1 MKRFKGIVIAYMM
14 ITIAT
19 INAQEKKVRINS
31 ITPNTIELTRG
42 INGENKKSYLLE
54 DSLVRTWSNYALVEE
69 IGGLSALISNYA
81 SEIFILKDDSAL
93 QRGWPTPHYA
103 LQNSAYAIYDGKI
116 YGYGGYGFWTS
127 KNILRYWTD
136 EKGWVPI
143 LTSDTS
149 EALSPSHNSVLVI
162 RDTTAYI
169 FGGEAT
175 DSRNPFIRSANK
187 LIQIVNLNTR
197 EVTKTDIS
205 YELNQANLVMEND
218 TLVIFKGI
226 GKLFAYNLV
235 NKKITETT
243 INEELDLALQIKI
256 GTADFEKI
264 IAEHVS
270 QEKPIS
276 TWSRANT
283 IRAGL
288 AGLLILLILLFLRNS
303 IILSQKSSAKIF
315 LENDSIRYGNNKA
328 TFSSEQ
334 IKLIRTLMNVDFAR
348 AENLNAL
355 FSSELSASH
364 LNKLR
369 SQTIKSINDQIRILT
384 NNNIDEFIC
393 TRKAKHD
400 SRMVEYYMP
409 DTYKLK

>member
-1 MKRFKGIVIAYMM
+1 MERFKGLVITCML
-14 ITIAT
+14 ITITA
-19 INAQEKKVRINS
+19 ISAQEKEVRIKHT
-31 ITPNTIELTRG
+31 TPHTIEITSMNG
-42 INGENKKSYLLE
+42 GENKKSYFLE
-54 DSLVRTWSNYALVEE
+54 DSLVRNWSNYTLTKET
-69 IGGLSALISNYA
+69 GGLSALISNYA
-81 SEIFILKDDSAL
+81 SEIFILKGDSAL
-93 QRGWPTPHYA
+93 QRGWPEPHYA
-103 LQNSAYAIYDGKI
+103 LQHSAYTIYGGKI
-116 YGYGGYGFWTS
+116 FGYGGYGYWTS

-136 EKGWVPI
+136 EKGWVPF
-143 LTSDTS
+143 LTSDKS
-149 EALSPSHNSVLVI
+149 EALSPSHNAVLVI
-162 RDTTAYI
+162 RDSTAYI

-226 GKLFAYNLV
+226 GKLIAYNLV

-256 GTADFEKI
+256 GNADFEKI
-264 IAEHVS
+264 IVQHVS
-270 QEKPIS
+270 KEKPIS

-303 IILSQKSSAKIF
+303 TILSQKSSAKIF
-315 LENDSIRYGNNKA
+315 LENDSLKYGKSSA
-328 TFSSEQ
+328 TFNPEQ
-334 IKLIRTLMNVDFAR
+334 IKLIRTLINNRFAR
-348 AENLNAL
+348 AEDLNAL

-369 SQTIKSINDQIRILT
+369 SQTIKSINEQIRVLT
-384 NNNIDEFIC
+384 NNNINEFIC
-393 TRKAKHD
+393 SRKAKND
-400 SRMVEYYMP
+400 SRMVEYFIP
-409 DTYKLK
+409 ESYKPI